1 MMKRRRKSSLT
12 CVLGVRG
19 GQQQCQEGSHRQKH
33 LHLLPPAQ
41 QLMKEAEEERREAV
55 RPSTKQ
61 PEAPE
66 HLGATWP

>member
-1 MMKRRRKSSLT
+1 MMKRRRKQLY
-12 CVLGVRG
+12 LYPGVRG
-19 GQQQCQEGSHRQKH
+19 GQQQCQEGSRRQKHLH

-55 RPSTKQ
+55 KPSTNQ

-66 HLGATWP
+66 HL